1 MLTGQSDVG
10 AGGHTFWCKAHVLQ
24 TLMDEVTITASFRAL
39 VNTLHCS
46 GQIWWIFSGLFL
58 VFQVHYV

>member
-46 GQIWWIFSGLFL
+46 GQIWWILLG
-58 VFQVHYV
+58 Y

>member
-46 GQIWWIFSGLFL
+46 GQIWWILLG
-58 VFQVHYV
+58 YWY